1 MRLAANLPK
10 TAAGTKGNPN
20 ELTLSQA
27 PGDRWWSANDNK
39 STPDQ
44 VVVTTTDYL
53 PGHSEKLTIR
63 KLKGTTL
70 SFMDPVEYPHNGT
83 KYPVASRLGS
93 DAQRFLNAG
102 HGSRADQRTARRP
115 GRRWRC

>member
-1 MRLAANLPK
+1 M
-10 TAAGTKGNPN
+10 
-20 ELTLSQA
+20 SQA

-63 KLKGTTL
+63 NLKGTTL

-83 KYPVASRLGS
+83 KYPVASRLGG
-93 DAQRFLNAG
+93 DAQRFL
-102 HGSRADQRTARRP
+102 TP
-115 GRRWRC
+115 GWIPR

>member
-70 SFMDPVEYPHNGT
+70 SFWMRSNIPITARNI
-83 KYPVASRLGS
+83 R
-93 DAQRFLNAG
+93 
-102 HGSRADQRTARRP
+102 SRAAWAAMPSASSMPAWIPR
-115 GRRWRC
+115 

>member
-10 TAAGTKGNPN
+10 TAAGTKGKPN

-70 SFMDPVEYPHNGT
+70 SFWIRSNIPITARNI
-83 KYPVASRLGS
+83 R
-93 DAQRFLNAG
+93 
-102 HGSRADQRTARRP
+102 SRAVWAATPSASSAP
-115 GRRWRC
+115 GWIPR